1 MIPWTLIIVGA
12 LGTIIGVIGLL
23 SILLLPV
30 FERFE
35 IVYDKDKEIIQSRM
49 DPEFG
54 KYVWQEKRYL
64 TRDFT
69 ICLVAGIMLFLA
81 GFYLGYAAKG
91 EDFWLYQKLFPNR
104 ITVQAWDEINENGQ
118 YVAPDGTAYTYYIL
132 VSGNEI
138 SLSGEGCADLM
149 DLQKRLSEIKRENT
163 VIIIDSFAIS
173 STYHA
178 VEAALNEL
186 GIEYEETK

>member
-12 LGTIIGVIGLL
+12 LCTIIGVIGLL

-30 FERFE
+30 IERFE

-54 KYVWQEKRYL
+54 KYVWQEKRHL
-64 TRDFT
+64 TRDFI
-69 ICLVAGIMLFLA
+69 ICLFAGIMMFMA
-81 GFYLGYAAKG
+81 GFYLGYAEKG
-91 EDFWLYQKLFPNR
+91 ENFWLYRKFFPDR
-104 ITVQAWDEINENGQ
+104 ITVQTWDEINENGQ

-132 VSGNEI
+132 VSGNKI
-138 SLSGEGCADLM
+138 SLSGESCADLN
-149 DLQKRLSEIKRENT
+149 DLQKRLLEIRRENT
-163 VIIIDSFAIS
+163 VIIIDSFAAS
-173 STYHA
+173 SSYHA
-178 VEAALNEL
+178 VEAVLNEL